1 MDLSP
6 PQPPP
11 PAQRLGRR
19 TYIVDRR
26 FQLKYTGML
35 AVLGTLI
42 SLLFG
47 GMMFLAVR
55 DTEQQLL
62 ATGKLPPDLLQ
73 QTDMLVWLMV
83 GISVLMGIALALL
96 GVLVTHRVAGPIY
109 VMSHYISVLA
119 RGRYP
124 IMRPLRRSDELK
136 DFFQR
141 FQGAIDTLRGREVEE
156 AATIEHALV
165 QFAPLAQ
172 SEETKQALEA
182 LRQMHD
188 RKRDATDRVDI
199 GPSSVKNAA

>member
-1 MDLSP
+1 
-6 PQPPP
+6 
-11 PAQRLGRR
+11 
-19 TYIVDRR
+19 
-26 FQLKYTGML
+26 ML

-55 DTEQQLL
+55 DTEQRLL
-62 ATGKLPPDLLQ
+62 AHGRLPPELLQ
-73 QTDMLVWLMV
+73 QTDSLVWMMV
-83 GISVLMGIALALL
+83 GISALMGVALALL

-136 DFFQR
+136 DFFER
-141 FQGAIDTLRGREVEE
+141 FQRAVETLRSREAEE
-156 AATIEHALV
+156 AEALEHAV
-165 QFAPLAQ
+165 AHFEPFAQ
-172 SEETKQALEA
+172 SDEAKQAIEA
-182 LRQMHD
+182 LRQMHI

-199 GPSSVKNAA
+199 GASSVKNAA

>member
-1 MDLSP
+1 M
-6 PQPPP
+6 
-11 PAQRLGRR
+11 
-19 TYIVDRR
+19 
-26 FQLKYTGML
+26 
-35 AVLGTLI
+35 LGTLI

-62 ATGKLPPDLLQ
+62 AHGKLPPELLQ
-73 QTDMLVWLMV
+73 QTDTLVWLMV

-136 DFFQR
+136 DFFER
-141 FQGAIDTLRGREVEE
+141 FQRAVETLRAREAEE
-156 AATIEHALV
+156 AELVEHALA
-165 QFAPLAQ
+165 QLEPLAQ
-172 SEETKQALEA
+172 SEEAKKALED

-199 GPSSVKNAA
+199 GASSVKNAA